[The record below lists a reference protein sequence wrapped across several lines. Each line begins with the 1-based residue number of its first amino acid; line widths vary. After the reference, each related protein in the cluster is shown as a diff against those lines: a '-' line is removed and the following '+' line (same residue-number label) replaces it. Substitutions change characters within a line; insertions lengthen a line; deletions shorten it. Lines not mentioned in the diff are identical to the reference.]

1 MKQDTGAGSDQR
13 SRSPRHYP
21 PGGEPDADTLQ
32 ASLTDVVAALDR
44 AAVEYL
50 LMGGLGSARLGR
62 PRSTDDIDLFVRPED
77 ALRVL
82 EVLDAAGFDTEEHDP
97 TWLFK
102 AWKRDVLVD
111 VIFRSAG
118 EIYVD
123 DEMVARGEVLEHKGV
138 RARVIAP
145 EDLLVIKAAAAAEE
159 VPQHWYDALAII
171 ARCDLDWSY
180 LVRRARQAPR
190 RVLSLLFY
198 AESIDLA
205 VPREVIEAML
215 AHVYPKWSGGQEVG
229 EPEGSRR

>member
-1 MKQDTGAGSDQR
+1 MKQETAEGSELR

-21 PGGEPDADTLQ
+21 PGGEPDPDTLQ
-32 ASLTDVVAALDR
+32 ASLTDVVAALDK
-44 AAVEYL
+44 ADVEYL

-82 EVLDAAGFDTEEHDP
+82 KVLGDAGFDTEEHDP

-123 DEMVARGEVLEHKGV
+123 DEMIARGEVLEHKGV
-138 RARVIAP
+138 HARVIAP

-159 VPQHWYDALAII
+159 VPQHWYDAVAII

-190 RVLSLLFY
+190 RVVSLLLY
-198 AESIDLA
+198 AESIDVA
-205 VPREVIEAML
+205 VPREVIEAIL
-215 AHVYPKWSGGQEVG
+215 AHVYPTWTASSDRGG
-229 EPEGSRR
+229 